1 MLHRSTKN
9 VLGYG
14 LAIASLLVLSSCASL
29 PPSITVSTKPIE
41 KPTLIVPPIDQVTM
55 KEVKW
60 IIVTEENLEEV
71 IAELKTSGQPL
82 AIFGLSGQGYE
93 NLSTN
98 FSAIRAMVQ
107 QQQTIIAAYRQYYE
121 ASSDALDS
129 ANQQIESTQ
138 DEIDSQQDANS
149 KKESVLD
156 KLNPFK

>member
-1 MLHRSTKN
+1 MPNRSIKN

-14 LAIASLLVLSSCASL
+14 LAITSLLILSACSSI
-29 PPSITVSTKPIE
+29 PPSITVSTKPIA
-41 KPTLIVPPIDQVTM
+41 KPTLIVPPVDTLTM

-71 IAELKTSGQPL
+71 IADLKKSGQPL

-98 FSAIRAMVQ
+98 FSAIRALVQ
-107 QQQTIIAAYRQYYE
+107 QQQTIIAAYKQYYE
-121 ASSDALDS
+121 ASNEALDS
-129 ANQQIESTQ
+129 ANKQIESTQ
-138 DEIDSQQDANS
+138 DDIDKQQQKNNNS
-149 KKESVLD
+149 ETVLD